1 MLHIEIA
8 KVISG
13 LGCNFTNG
21 LGKSWE
27 KAFRMDTV
35 FPRISVLGIT
45 TPKLIKT
52 KKI

>member
-27 KAFRMDTV
+27 KKPLEWTLYF
-35 FPRISVLGIT
+35 LE
-45 TPKLIKT
+45 
-52 KKI
+52 